1 MMRSYMSISTL
12 LIQSINSCDIQL
24 DRIPPRS
31 LSRDPNT
38 SLILYNSD
46 DEVTSSTFTPSPPH
60 VNMID
65 LTLNESRPLDES
77 AVSEKSGDFSHS
89 NTVILSQ
96 EPLHIQPRT
105 SPMYILPQEKL
116 VSSLLTRVAIG
127 WCRKH
132 SSVLMN
138 RSIVLTRRITTV
150 QRMVVTIKY

>member
-1 MMRSYMSISTL
+1 MFGSLDKDLGGILGSYTL
-12 LIQSINSCDIQL
+12 QKLRDCWDVLVMNVNILIEDKVNLLTIND
-24 DRIPPRS
+24 
-31 LSRDPNT
+31 
-38 SLILYNSD
+38 SLILYNS
-46 DEVTSSTFTPSPPH
+46 PH

-116 VSSLLTRVAIG
+116 MSSLLTRVAIG
-127 WCRKH
+127 W
-132 SSVLMN
+132 
-138 RSIVLTRRITTV
+138 
-150 QRMVVTIKY
+150 